1 MKTPTEESYRPF
13 EDAYSFFNQRL
24 FGGELP
30 DCLITFQR
38 QKRIMGYVSLER
50 WVNNQDEY
58 KHELAIN
65 PEYFANYPLIEI
77 CQTLCHEMVHVWQAK
92 FGSPGRRGYHNLEW
106 ANKMIAIGL
115 MPSTTGEPG
124 GDIIGEHVAD
134 YILFD
139 GAFKMA
145 FDELTTTGFQLTW
158 MDRYPVARQ
167 QVQTVSYTRL
177 GAKVQLDPPAAPIK
191 TMAARN
197 SQTDI
202 AVQTAYPLPYSFEEL
217 DAAFTATLSPQLPP
231 ALPMVPTTKPRN
243 SSNKHKYRCPMCHLQ
258 LWGKPELYIICGEC
272 NKTLLEIE

>member
-13 EDAYSFFNQRL
+13 EEAYSFFNQRL

-50 WVNNQDEY
+50 WVNNKQEY

-77 CQTLCHEMVHVWQAK
+77 CQTLCHEMVHVWQAM
-92 FGSPGRRGYHNLEW
+92 FGTPGRRGYHNLEW

-124 GDIIGEHVAD
+124 GEIIGEHVAD

-139 GAFKMA
+139 GSFKGA
-145 FDELTTTGFQLTW
+145 FDELTATGFQLTW
-158 MDRYPVARQ
+158 MDRYPVIRQ
-167 QVQTVSYTRL
+167 ETTTVTYTRL
-177 GAKVQLDPPAAPIK
+177 GKPIELDTQAPS
-191 TMAARN
+191 ARLVMN
-197 SQTDI
+197 ERSDP
-202 AVQTAYPLPYSFEEL
+202 TARQNFPYSIDEL
-217 DAAFTATLSPQLPP
+217 DAAFTAAFAPQL
-231 ALPMVPTTKPRN
+231 LPQSNPVPSTKPKAIN
-243 SSNKHKYRCPMCHLQ
+243 NKHKYRCPKCHMQ
-258 LWGKPELYIICGEC
+258 LWGKPELYVICGEC
-272 NKTLLEIE
+272 DITLVETD